1 MSVRPHKHRSRPCCP
16 TFLSGSSSSL
26 AACSS
31 SGYGLGDLERSRRD
45 FRSSLPLDSSAI
57 HFGES
62 SAPSGSTPPPCCC
75 GRPESWPVSPSCAGP
90 SVPEGWP
97 EAKFPPGFR
106 FQAAG
111 HPWHLSWACSSVA
124 SSSASP
130 RVRVFPLVHMLSS
143 GPQCRFF
150 LARYPEALRRAPS
163 RSRALQQGRT
173 ARSNH
178 SVKPTCLRHA
188 AYLKR

>member
-1 MSVRPHKHRSRPCCP
+1 MLSHIPIWVFFLFGGLFVLGLWLGRPRAVSPRLQIIVAVG
-16 TFLSGSSSSL
+16 FLGYSL
-26 AACSS
+26 WGVISAFGIHPAA
-31 SGYGLGDLERSRRD
+31 
-45 FRSSLPLDSSAI
+45 
-57 HFGES
+57 
-62 SAPSGSTPPPCCC
+62 CCC

>member
-1 MSVRPHKHRSRPCCP
+1 MLSHIPIWVF
-16 TFLSGSSSSL
+16 FLFG
-26 AACSS
+26 
-31 SGYGLGDLERSRRD
+31 GLFVLGLW
-45 FRSSLPLDSSAI
+45 L
-57 HFGES
+57 
-62 SAPSGSTPPPCCC
+62 
-75 GRPESWPVSPSCAGP
+75 GRPRAVSPRLQIIVA
-90 SVPEGWP
+90 V
-97 EAKFPPGFR
+97 GFLGYSLWGVISA
-106 FQAAG
+106 FGIHPAAMLLWAAG
-111 HPWHLSWACSSVA
+111 VLASVTVLRRSFGPRGLARSEVPSRVQVPGSWAPLALIMGVFLGRFLIG
-124 SSSASP
+124 SP

>member
-1 MSVRPHKHRSRPCCP
+1 MLSHIPIWVF
-16 TFLSGSSSSL
+16 FLFG
-26 AACSS
+26 
-31 SGYGLGDLERSRRD
+31 GLFVLGLW
-45 FRSSLPLDSSAI
+45 L
-57 HFGES
+57 
-62 SAPSGSTPPPCCC
+62 
-75 GRPESWPVSPSCAGP
+75 GRPRAVSPRLQIIVA
-90 SVPEGWP
+90 V
-97 EAKFPPGFR
+97 GFLGYSLWGVISA
-106 FQAAG
+106 FGIHPAAMLLWAAG
-111 HPWHLSWACSSVA
+111 VLASVTVLRRSFGPRGLARSEVPSRVQVPGSWAPLA
-124 SSSASP
+124 LIMG
-130 RVRVFPLVHMLSS
+130 VFLGRFLIGFAQGARLPLVHMLSS